1 MPIGGAAAKLWRL
14 RRCIL
19 YRKGTF
25 STKTISLSGKKLFQ
39 ERFRRIGVVDRTNQ
53 KFISLKKY
61 HWVQSPRRSI
71 NYEILQKL
79 KNKFEC
85 PSKKKKFSILFWRVF
100 MMNMIFGSQHVFSKA
115 AAGSREKSYKNPV
128 RWELCK
134 IRLVFAAS
142 QSKNGKNLR
151 RIKRERNVV
160 KFWHNRLFKK
170 SVEFMSKC

>member
-1 MPIGGAAAKLWRL
+1 VLLTEQIK
-14 RRCIL
+14 
-19 YRKGTF
+19 
-25 STKTISLSGKKLFQ
+25 SLSVWKNIIVHQ
-39 ERFRRIGVVDRTNQ
+39 
-53 KFISLKKY
+53 
-61 HWVQSPRRSI
+61 VQSPRRSI

-85 PSKKKKFSILFWRVF
+85 PSKNILNSLWRVF

-115 AAGSREKSYKNPV
+115 AAGSREKLYKNPV

-160 KFWHNRLFKK
+160 KFWHNRLFKRCWVYVKTLGCTK
-170 SVEFMSKC
+170 SKR